1 MTLESLG
8 WNDEF
13 AEAFAPYEEQG
24 LVPARVAVQHRGGYV
39 VLTEDG
45 ELEAEA
51 ARRQVRSG
59 ELAGVGD
66 WVALRLLPEGQAI
79 VEAVLPRRTAFT
91 RKETMD
97 RTGEQIVAA
106 NVDTVFLVSALGHDL
121 NLRRLERYL
130 TAAWDSGAEP
140 VIVLTKADL
149 HLGAVPE
156 TVADVEAIAFGVP
169 VHAVS
174 NVTGEGLDA
183 LDRYLGPGRTVAL
196 LGSSGVGK
204 STLVNSLLGEER
216 MATAEVREDDERGR
230 HTTTHRELVPLPGG
244 ALLLDTP
251 GMREL
256 QLYADEE
263 ALDTAFADIAELAAR
278 VPLLRLHPRPRA
290 GLRRLKRR
298 SRTAGSH
305 PSGGRAT
312 GSCRP
317 RSARSRSAR
326 TSASVRRSG
335 RSGGSSPGACAKRST
350 RLPIVNDHLVGLLLG
365 TEEDW
370 PRAFEALVGLMGE
383 FEHGGERHR
392 LTTERVTIE
401 PFDLRMKPR
410 HALVIDRLAYW
421 YYVPREWLKKVALMD
436 GVYLLNNPFTF
447 QSMEK
452 HSAYCAMM
460 RLGLKVPET
469 WLLPHKEPPDNPR
482 FPYMA
487 AKYNLPFELEEVAGH
502 VGYPLY
508 MKPFDGGQWVG
519 VTRIG
524 SPDELHRRY
533 DESGERLMHLQAAV
547 EDFDVFARSLSI
559 GAETMTMR
567 FEPDRP
573 MHDRYHVDHAFLS
586 PESGE
591 EIVTISR
598 LVNAFFGWEFNSC
611 ETIVKD
617 GVVSP
622 IDYAN
627 ASPDVSL
634 ISLHY
639 YFPWA
644 ITALAKWSAFC
655 VATGPGDARRRWT

>member
-149 HLGAVPE
+149 HQGEVPE
-156 TVADVEAIAFGVP
+156 AVADVEAIAFGVP

-174 NVTGEGLDA
+174 NVTGEGLDT

-263 ALDTAFADIAELAAR
+263 ALDTAFADVAELAAECR
-278 VPLLRLHPRPRA
+278 FSDCTHDHEPGCAVQAALEDGRLAPERWESYRKLQAEIRSLEIRQDKRLRSEERKKWRQF
-290 GLRRLKRR
+290 
-298 SRTAGSH
+298 
-305 PSGGRAT
+305 
-312 GSCRP
+312 
-317 RSARSRSAR
+317 SRS
-326 TSASVRRSG
+326 
-335 RSGGSSPGACAKRST
+335 
-350 RLPIVNDHLVGLLLG
+350 
-365 TEEDW
+365 
-370 PRAFEALVGLMGE
+370 
-383 FEHGGERHR
+383 
-392 LTTERVTIE
+392 
-401 PFDLRMKPR
+401 
-410 HALVIDRLAYW
+410 
-421 YYVPREWLKKVALMD
+421 
-436 GVYLLNNPFTF
+436 
-447 QSMEK
+447 
-452 HSAYCAMM
+452 M
-460 RLGLKVPET
+460 RKAQ
-469 WLLPHKEPPDNPR
+469 
-482 FPYMA
+482 Y
-487 AKYNLPFELEEVAGH
+487 
-502 VGYPLY
+502 
-508 MKPFDGGQWVG
+508 
-519 VTRIG
+519 
-524 SPDELHRRY
+524 
-533 DESGERLMHLQAAV
+533 
-547 EDFDVFARSLSI
+547 
-559 GAETMTMR
+559 
-567 FEPDRP
+567 
-573 MHDRYHVDHAFLS
+573 
-586 PESGE
+586 
-591 EIVTISR
+591 
-598 LVNAFFGWEFNSC
+598 
-611 ETIVKD
+611 
-617 GVVSP
+617 
-622 IDYAN
+622 
-627 ASPDVSL
+627 
-634 ISLHY
+634 
-639 YFPWA
+639 
-644 ITALAKWSAFC
+644 
-655 VATGPGDARRRWT
+655 